1 MRGVP
6 WWGLA
11 SSAAAPVLIVGGW
24 TVAAALQPRHFDPVS
39 SSISA
44 LAAAGATDRWVLTLA
59 LLGVGI
65 CHVLT
70 GLALRPAALAGRL
83 ILMTGGIAA
92 IMVAANPEHAG
103 GVGTLPHTFWA
114 TLGFTALAVWPIA
127 GWKRGPSVPYALR
140 PAVTAAA
147 AAVQL
152 CLLAWFDTEV
162 ITASAQVGL
171 AERVLAVAQAV
182 WPLAVVVICRRS
194 QSARHGPARAAAST
208 PGVG

>member
-1 MRGVP
+1 
-6 WWGLA
+6 
-11 SSAAAPVLIVGGW
+11 
-24 TVAAALQPRHFDPVS
+24 
-39 SSISA
+39 
-44 LAAAGATDRWVLTLA
+44 VLTLA

-70 GLALRPAALAGRL
+70 GLALRPAAAAGRL

-127 GWKRGPSVPYALR
+127 GWKRGPGVPYGVR
-140 PAVTAAA
+140 PAVAVAA

-152 CLLAWFDTEV
+152 GLLAWFDTEV
-162 ITASAQVGL
+162 ITASGQIGL
-171 AERVLAVAQAV
+171 AERVLAVAQAI
-182 WPLAVVVICRRS
+182 WPLAVVLTCRWS
-194 QSARHGPARAAAST
+194 QRAWPGLAVVAASP
-208 PGVG
+208 PGVD